1 MTHIPLPFDG
11 KRTKWENGHGT
22 GGTYPLDTSG
32 RRGAPLAWACR
43 TPEHAATL
51 ARIFAGDLDA
61 SPARR
66 HFTVGPDPADV
77 PAPVRMCAACFVR
90 PVRGGTRCEACARR
104 DQRAARARPSLAVLW
119 DGDDEPPQVAPE
131 VARRVALRERR
142 KALAAWMAG
151 EGSTPPSLAARLGE
165 VGA

>member
-1 MTHIPLPFDG
+1 MTHVPLPFDG

-61 SPARR
+61 SPARGR
-66 HFTVGPDPADV
+66 FAEGAEPLPWRACSSCGDRQ
-77 PAPVRMCAACFVR
+77 VRN
-90 PVRGGTRCEACARR
+90 GTRCDACAKRE
-104 DQRAARARPSLAVLW
+104 QRAVRERPTLAVLW

-142 KALAAWMAG
+142 RALAAWMAG
-151 EGSTPPSLAARLGE
+151 EGSTPPGLAARLGE